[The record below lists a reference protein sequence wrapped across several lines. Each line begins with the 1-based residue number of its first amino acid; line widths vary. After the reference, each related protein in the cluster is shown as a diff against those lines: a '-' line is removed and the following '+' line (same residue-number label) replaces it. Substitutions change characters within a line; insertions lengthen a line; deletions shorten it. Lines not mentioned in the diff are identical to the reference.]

1 MITFLMTILGAVGA
15 THILIDGRIF
25 ETLRNKVLKSESTK
39 KYCPF
44 VVDWITCHQCGG
56 FWVGLIFAILNLYTL
71 NPITLVLV
79 GSAVSLLSMMSKA
92 LLSYWEMNLVVD
104 LNDIPQG
111 QINEETETAGN

>member
-1 MITFLMTILGAVGA
+1 MTILGAVGA

-25 ETLRNKVLKSESTK
+25 ESVRTRIVNSEYTK

-44 VVDWITCHQCGG
+44 IVDWLTCHQCGG
-56 FWVGLIFAILNLYTL
+56 FWVGLIMTLLNLHTL
-71 NPITLVLV
+71 NPVTLLLM
-79 GSAVSLLSMMSKA
+79 GSSVSLLSMMSKA

-111 QINEETETAGN
+111 PINEETETAGN